1 MSSENP
7 EALFRCRTPV
17 AFLIFNRPETTA
29 RVFERIAAARP
40 PRLLVVP
47 DGPREG
53 VPGEKERC
61 EEALSITKQ
70 VDWDC
75 QILTDFSPVNLGCKG
90 RVSSGLSWVFSQVEE
105 AIILEDD
112 CLPHPSFFR
121 FCDELLNLYRHEERV
136 APIGGVNFQPPRRL
150 TPASFYFSRYAHIW
164 GWAAWRRSWMHYDVG
179 ISRWPELKRSGWL
192 ESFLGERRQLP
203 YWERMFDAVYE
214 GRLDT
219 WDYQWMFSC
228 WLNHALTALPAAN
241 LVSNIGFGFG
251 AAHTRTASRFS
262 NLPPGELRFPLR
274 IPESLERDAE
284 ADAFTDR
291 IMFNPPFSRRLKAGI
306 AAGLRRKR

>member
-7 EALFRCRTPV
+7 ETISRCRTPV

-29 RVFERIAAARP
+29 KVFHRIAAARP
-40 PRLLVVP
+40 PRLLVVA

-53 VPGEKERC
+53 VPGEKEKC
-61 EEALSITKQ
+61 EQARSITKL

-75 QILTDFSPVNLGCKG
+75 QVLTAFSPLNLGCRG
-90 RVSSGLSWVFSQVEE
+90 RVSSGLNWVFSQVEE
-105 AIILEDD
+105 AIVLEDD

-121 FCDELLNLYRHEERV
+121 FCDELLDLYRDEGRV
-136 APIGGVNFQPPRRL
+136 AQIGGVNFQPSRRV
-150 TPASFYFSRYAHIW
+150 TQASFYFSRYAHIW
-164 GWAAWRRSWMHYDVG
+164 GWAAWRRSWKGYDAS

-192 ESFLGERRQLP
+192 ESLLGGKRQVS

-219 WDYQWMFSC
+219 WDYQWMFCC

-251 AAHTRTASRFS
+251 AAHTRSAGRFS
-262 NLPPGELRFPLR
+262 NLPLGELRFPLQ

-284 ADAFTDR
+284 ADATTDR
-291 IMFNPPFSRRLKAGI
+291 IMFNPPFGERLKARI
-306 AAGLRRKR
+306 ASGLRRKR